1 VRGCITIGHSFDD
14 ILDQL
19 KAAWIVLKHDHP
31 FLAVSTSN
39 DRVVYETPDETEL
52 KDWMKKT
59 LVVCGGQS
67 DPRAQLKNDGK
78 DPLFPVE
85 QGRATLMIKCS
96 HRYID
101 GRGMVHLL
109 SNLIRLIANPE
120 QYLSGASGKTCHL
133 RCELLLVFSV
143 PLLKKL

>member
-1 VRGCITIGHSFDD
+1 VRGCITLGHSFDD
-14 ILDQL
+14 ILDRL

-39 DRVVYETPDETEL
+39 DRVVYETADETEL
-52 KDWMKKT
+52 KDWMRKT
-59 LVVCGGQS
+59 LVMCGGQS
-67 DPRAQLKNDGK
+67 DPRAQLEKDGK

-96 HRYID
+96 HRDID

-109 SNLIRLIANPE
+109 SNLIRLLGNPE
-120 QYLSGASGKTCHL
+120 QYLSGASGKT
-133 RCELLLVFSV
+133 
-143 PLLKKL
+143 